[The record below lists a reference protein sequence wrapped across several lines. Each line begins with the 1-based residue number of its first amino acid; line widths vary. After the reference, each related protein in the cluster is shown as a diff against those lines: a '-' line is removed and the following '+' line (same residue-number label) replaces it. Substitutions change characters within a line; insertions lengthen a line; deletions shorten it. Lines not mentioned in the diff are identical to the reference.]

1 MSAQSLSRTSDDP
14 YPSHAAVPAGPA
26 VFCFSIQAEA
36 DPGVMSRVLALFAK
50 RSLVPRRWIA
60 DRVGPRGGELSIDLQ
75 VEGLTPQVADYI
87 ARCLRQLHCV
97 SLVLTSQKP
106 PG

>member
-1 MSAQSLSRTSDDP
+1 MTAQSLARFDDEPCGSR
-14 YPSHAAVPAGPA
+14 AAAPARPA
-26 VFCFSIQAEA
+26 VFCFSIHAEA
-36 DPGVMSRVLALFAK
+36 DPGVMPRILALFAK
-50 RSLVPRRWIA
+50 RSLVPRRWMA

-75 VEGLTPQVADYI
+75 VDGLTPQLADYI

-97 SLVLTSQKP
+97 SLVLTSEKP